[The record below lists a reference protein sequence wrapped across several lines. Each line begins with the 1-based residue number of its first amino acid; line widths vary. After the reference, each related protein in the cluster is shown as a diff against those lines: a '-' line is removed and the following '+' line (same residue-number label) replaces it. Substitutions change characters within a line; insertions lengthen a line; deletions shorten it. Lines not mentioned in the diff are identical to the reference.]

1 MTETENFAETI
12 LRKLP
17 QLIYVHDIVNRQN
30 IFATDEIVE
39 LLGYTPQEMRELGS
53 TTELL
58 HPDDL
63 TEMEAHFARI
73 VESPDGVVHE
83 NTYRMR
89 HKDGHW
95 HWLRSRETP
104 FARNKEG
111 QVIQVVGSVEDITQ
125 NKWTERLLNNVAS
138 YIYVYNVIDQRN
150 VWSNADLAELL
161 GYSQQEVREL
171 GDAFLPS
178 VLHPDD
184 LAQLGQ
190 WQAQIVQLADG
201 DIFEIEYRVRGPN
214 DTWIWLQDRTVPFTR
229 DATGQLIEYLG
240 AVQDITSLREAE
252 AERTT
257 LQERI
262 IEAQRTAIREL
273 STPLIPIIEGVVVM
287 PLIGIMNSDR
297 AQRILETLLSGVAEH
312 QAYLVII
319 DITGV
324 RDVDTQIA
332 QVLVHAAQAVRLLG
346 SRVMLTGIQP
356 QIAQTLIELGA
367 DLSGIIT
374 QSTLQRGI
382 ATALSIRDE
391 VVKH

>member
-17 QLIYVHDIVNRQN
+17 QLVYIHDIVNRQN
-30 IFATDEIVE
+30 IFATNEIIS
-39 LLGYTPQEMRELGS
+39 LLGYTPQEVRELDS
-53 TTELL
+53 TTDLI

-63 TEMEAHFARI
+63 AETEAHFVRMA
-73 VESPDGVVHE
+73 ESPDGVVHE

-89 HKDGHW
+89 HKDGNW

-111 QVIQVVGSVEDITQ
+111 QVVQVVGSVEDVTQ
-125 NKWTERLLNNVAS
+125 NKWTERLLNSVAS
-138 YIYVYNVIDQRN
+138 YIYVYNVVEQSN

-161 GYSQQEVREL
+161 GYSQSEMRAA

-184 LAQLGQ
+184 LTQLAQ
-190 WQAQIVQLADG
+190 WQAQIIQLADG
-201 DIFEIEYRVRGPN
+201 EILEIEYRVRGPN
-214 DTWIWLQDRTVPFTR
+214 GMWLWFQDRIVPFTR
-229 DATGQLIEYLG
+229 DTSGQVIEYLG
-240 AVQDITSLREAE
+240 AVQDITSLKEARNE
-252 AERTT
+252 QVT
-257 LQERI
+257 LQERVI
-262 IEAQRTAIREL
+262 NAQRDAIREL

-382 ATALSIRDE
+382 ATALSVRNE